1 MHNYLAMLWR
11 ARALGG
17 RHKIGAYDTMEEKKQ
32 TIVQRG
38 QSLWKG
44 LNRPL
49 QIAIITVL
57 AVLLGVI
64 VYLAVTAG
72 RVEYE
77 VLQMG
82 LTPQEA
88 SEATAILTDLGI
100 DYTVEGVNSV
110 TIRVPKGKR
119 SQVML
124 QLQGEGFP
132 ASGEDL
138 YNFYIDNAS
147 GMGVTDQDKRV
158 YERYAMEQRLAYL
171 IKQMEKVEDAGVMV
185 TLAQTS
191 QFALSDNEQVAQASV
206 VLTLSQDE
214 TLTDAEA
221 EAVRA
226 IILTAIPG
234 LESANITITDTNMH
248 VYEPLDAEGGGGMRA
263 ADQIALKQ
271 QHQQLIQDQVY
282 NFLNPVFGTGNVVV
296 SASVDL
302 DFDKKSTQTVT
313 YAPPGDAD
321 NMGIIVSLQQ
331 AAERAGVAEMA
342 EGVAGFDANGAAPFY
357 PENLEGDTAP
367 IYNYSQQL
375 NAEVNEVR
383 EQIEEAQGKVTGLS
397 VSIMID
403 ADEGLD
409 EELENVRSL
418 VANGL
423 GVDVKY
429 ISILRTSFKVNEDY
443 QLMLDEQAAAEAAA
457 ADEEGR
463 VRRQA
468 FLLAAGLV
476 ALALL
481 IGLIVISVQSRKR
494 RLAYEAELARIEED
508 NRLAEAEQAIDDA
521 AVIRERLAEPED
533 SIFAL
538 RLRDIQELA
547 DEKPD
552 VVAQLLRNWLTDDYR

>member
-1 MHNYLAMLWR
+1 
-11 ARALGG
+11 
-17 RHKIGAYDTMEEKKQ
+17 MEEKKQ

-44 LNRPL
+44 LSRPL
-49 QIAIITVL
+49 QVVIIAVL
-57 AVLLGVI
+57 AVLLFVI
-64 VYLAVTAG
+64 VYLVVTAG
-72 RVEYE
+72 KVEYE

-88 SEATAILTDLGI
+88 SQATAILADLGI

-171 IKQMEKVEDAGVMV
+171 IKQMGKVEDAGVMV
-185 TLAQTS
+185 TLAQNS

-206 VLTLSQDE
+206 VLTLSRGE

-221 EAVRA
+221 EAVRS
-226 IILTAIPG
+226 IILTAVPG

-248 VYEPLDAEGGGGMRA
+248 VYEPLDSAGGGGMRA

-313 YAPPGDAD
+313 YSPPGDAD

-357 PENLEGDTAP
+357 PESLEGDAAP

-383 EQIEEAQGKVTGLS
+383 EQIEEAQGEVTGLS

-403 ADEGLD
+403 ADDGLD

-443 QLMLDEQAAAEAAA
+443 QLMLEEKAAAEAAA
-457 ADEEGR
+457 VDKEGAA
-463 VRRQA
+463 RREI
-468 FLLAAGLV
+468 FLMVAALM
-476 ALALL
+476 ALGLL
-481 IGLIVISVQSRKR
+481 IWLIVAFVQSLKR
-494 RLAYEAELARIEED
+494 RRAHEAELARIEEER
-508 NRLAEAEQAIDDA
+508 RLIEAEQKMDDA
-521 AVIRERLAEPED
+521 EVIRERLAEPED
-533 SIFAL
+533 SITAL

>member
-1 MHNYLAMLWR
+1 
-11 ARALGG
+11 
-17 RHKIGAYDTMEEKKQ
+17 MEEKKQ
-32 TIVQRG
+32 TMVQRG

-44 LNRPL
+44 LSKPL
-49 QIAIITVL
+49 QIAIIAVL
-57 AVLLGVI
+57 AVLLVVI
-64 VYLAVTAG
+64 VYLVVTAG

-100 DYTVEGVNSV
+100 DYTVEGVNSI

-185 TLAQTS
+185 TLAQAS

-206 VLTLSQDE
+206 VLTLSRGE
-214 TLTDAEA
+214 TLTEAEA
-221 EAVRA
+221 EAVRS
-226 IILTAIPG
+226 IILTAVPG

-248 VYEPLDAEGGGGMRA
+248 VYEPLDAAGGGGMRA

-271 QHQQLIQDQVY
+271 QHQQLIQEQVY

-313 YAPPGDAD
+313 YSPPGDAD

-367 IYNYSQQL
+367 AYNYSQQL

-403 ADEGLD
+403 ADDGLD
-409 EELENVRSL
+409 EELENIRSL

-423 GVDVKY
+423 GVEVKY

-443 QLMLDEQAAAEAAA
+443 QLMLDEQEAAA
-457 ADEEGR
+457 AAAVDEEGQ

-476 ALALL
+476 ALGLL
-481 IGLIVISVQSRKR
+481 IWLIVVATQARKR
-494 RLAYEAELARIEED
+494 RQAYEAELARIEEER
-508 NRLAEAEQAIDDA
+508 RLAEAEQAMDDA
-521 AVIRERLAEPED
+521 AGIRERLAEPED
-533 SIFAL
+533 SISAL